1 MSDRFFSDP
10 ILNSPYEIPALHWEL
25 VDGIPTR
32 TIVEDRRRCEL
43 ITPIPKPKKR
53 GGKADQK
60 ELVFKDD
67 KGISSDRQQYDV
79 TELINSIR
87 DLVGEWRTSSEAN
100 WRVTPET
107 TRLLKH
113 WRHHE
118 FTGIRPFFCQVEAV
132 ETSIWLTEVAPHIG
146 KRGSDILEKLKR
158 ANDAANPGLFRIAHK
173 LATGAGKTTVMAML
187 IAWQTINAV
196 RRPNSEKFTKGFLVV
211 APGLTIK
218 DRLRVLQPNDPNSY
232 FKGMELVPQD
242 LLADLGKA
250 KIVITNY
257 HAFRKRELLD
267 LAKGTRQLLQGRGEE
282 LNTKETEGQMIQRVM
297 PALMGLKRVMVLN
310 DEAHHCYREKPLS
323 DEEVGDVKLDSEDKA
338 EAKKNREAA
347 RLWIS
352 GLEAVSRKIGISRV
366 TDLSATPFFLSS
378 SGYVEGTLFPWTS
391 SDFSLL
397 DAIEAGIVK
406 LPRVPVAD
414 NVTADMP
421 RFRKLW
427 EYIKSKMP
435 KRGRSSSGP
444 LDPENLPTELKTA
457 LEALYGH
464 YEQTFDRWKEAEI
477 EVPPCFIIVCN
488 NTATSKL
495 VYDWVSGYKIEDP
508 QGDQT
513 PRKGALA
520 LFRNHDEHD
529 NPLPTP
535 RTLLIDSEQL
545 ESGEALDKDFR
556 EMAGPE
562 IEMFRRERVER
573 HGAGAAVD
581 TISNEELLREVM
593 NTVGKPGKLGQDIRC
608 VVSVAMLSEG
618 WDANTVTHVLGVRA
632 FGTQLLCE
640 QVVGR
645 ALRRQSYELNPE
657 KDPPRFDVE
666 YADIFG
672 IPFDF
677 TAQPVHAPPKKPK
690 PMIRVFAVS
699 PEQDASEITFPNV
712 LGYRVELPDEVAT
725 ASFHKDHHLVLSPD
739 LVGPGQTNNQGIIGD
754 GIMLTLEH
762 TKKVR
767 RSTVIMNLAKHLVY
781 TKYRDAGDAPKLH
794 LILPMKKIVRQWLDQ
809 CLECKGGMT
818 EGLLL
823 WKEIADM
830 ACNRI
835 VSAIMLSAGDDKKIL
850 AMIDPYNPT
859 GTSCTVN
866 FTTSKT
872 LRWQCDP
879 RKSHVNWAICDSTW
893 EQEFCR
899 VLESQPQ
906 LRSYVKNQGLG
917 FEVPYNYIST
927 IRRYI
932 PDFIARVNDGHGDDD
947 LLNLVCEVKGYRGE
961 DVNDKSNTM
970 ETFWVPG
977 VNNTGKFGRWAF
989 AEFKNVLEMDVDFAA
1004 KVEEEVARVLATVL
1018 AREVG

>member
-1 MSDRFFSDP
+1 
-10 ILNSPYEIPALHWEL
+10 
-25 VDGIPTR
+25 
-32 TIVEDRRRCEL
+32 
-43 ITPIPKPKKR
+43 
-53 GGKADQK
+53 
-60 ELVFKDD
+60 
-67 KGISSDRQQYDV
+67 
-79 TELINSIR
+79 
-87 DLVGEWRTSSEAN
+87 
-100 WRVTPET
+100 
-107 TRLLKH
+107 
-113 WRHHE
+113 
-118 FTGIRPFFCQVEAV
+118 
-132 ETSIWLTEVAPHIG
+132 
-146 KRGSDILEKLKR
+146 
-158 ANDAANPGLFRIAHK
+158 
-173 LATGAGKTTVMAML
+173 
-187 IAWQTINAV
+187 
-196 RRPNSEKFTKGFLVV
+196 
-211 APGLTIK
+211 
-218 DRLRVLQPNDPNSY
+218 
-232 FKGMELVPQD
+232 MELVPQD
-242 LLADLGKA
+242 MLADLGKA

-257 HAFRKRELLD
+257 HAFRKRELLE

-282 LNTKETEGQMIQRVM
+282 LHTKETEGQMIQRVM
-297 PALMGLKRVMVLN
+297 PELMGLKRVLVLN

-323 DEEVGDVKLDSEDKA
+323 DDEAAVKLDSEDKA

-352 GLEAVSRKIGISRV
+352 GLEAVNRKIGINRV
-366 TDLSATPFFLSS
+366 IDLSATPFFLSS

-391 SDFSLL
+391 SDFSLM
-397 DAIEAGIVK
+397 DAIECGIVK

-414 NVTADMP
+414 NVAAEMP

-427 EYIKSKMP
+427 ENIKGKMP
-435 KRGRSSSGP
+435 KKGRGSGGT

-457 LEALYGH
+457 LKALYGH
-464 YEQTFDRWKEAEI
+464 YEQTYKKWQEAGI
-477 EVPPCFIIVCN
+477 EVPPCFITVCN

-495 VYDWVSGYKIEDP
+495 VYDWVSGYERRDA
-508 QGDQT
+508 QGDQGF
-513 PRKGALA
+513 RKGDLP
-520 LFRNHDEHD
+520 LFWNHDEHGS
-529 NPLPTP
+529 PLPRP

-545 ESGEALDKDFR
+545 ESGDALDKDFR
-556 EMAGPE
+556 EMAAQE
-562 IEMFRRERVER
+562 IEQFRRERVER
-573 HGAGAAVD
+573 EGAGAATD
-581 TISNEELLREVM
+581 KITDSELLREVM
-593 NTVGKPGKLGQDIRC
+593 NTVGKPGRLGQDIRC

-645 ALRRQSYELNPE
+645 ALRRWSYELNTE
-657 KDPPRFDVE
+657 KVPPRFDVE

-677 TAQPVHAPPKKPK
+677 TAQAVVSPPQPPP
-690 PMIRVFAVS
+690 PMIRVHAVS
-699 PEQDASEITFPNV
+699 PERDAAEITFPSV
-712 LGYRVELPDEVAT
+712 LGFRVELPDEVAR
-725 ASFHKDHHLVLSPD
+725 AEFHKDHHLVLSPD
-739 LVGPGQTNNQGIIGD
+739 LVGPGQTSNQGIIGEEAQLD
-754 GIMLTLEH
+754 LEH
-762 TKKVR
+762 TKTIR

-781 TKYRDAGDAPKLH
+781 TKYRDAGEAPKLH

-859 GTSCTVN
+859 GSSRAVN

-872 LRWQCDP
+872 LRWQCDS

-906 LRSYVKNQGLG
+906 VVSYVKNQGLG
-917 FEVPYNYIST
+917 FEVPYNYMST
-927 IRRYI
+927 VRRYI
-932 PDFIARVNDGHGDDD
+932 PDFITRIDDGHGKDD
-947 LLNLVCEVKGYRGE
+947 LLNLVCEVKGFRGE
-961 DVNDKSNTM
+961 DAKDKRNTM

-989 AEFKNVLEMDVDFAA
+989 AEFKDVFKMQDDFAEQVDDA
-1004 KVEEEVARVLATVL
+1004 AVAGVINTVINRKV
-1018 AREVG
+1018 G